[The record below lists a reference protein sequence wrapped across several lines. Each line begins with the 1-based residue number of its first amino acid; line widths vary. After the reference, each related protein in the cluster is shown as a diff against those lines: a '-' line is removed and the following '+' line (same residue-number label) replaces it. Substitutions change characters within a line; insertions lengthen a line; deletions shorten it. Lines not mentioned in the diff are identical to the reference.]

1 MNCSFQVQ
9 IRGGSKKEQCIEC
22 SSLCAV
28 LCTIGFKI
36 MSLVCIMIVQGY
48 CMVVH
53 IRLCSSLYMDC
64 LQSLHGSVHLSIED
78 CCIEMHDGLFTVTA

>member
-1 MNCSFQVQ
+1 MATAWWWILDCSVQVQ

-36 MSLVCIMIVQGY
+36 MALVCIMDCSRLLYDGAYWIVQWFVY
-48 CMVVH
+48 
-53 IRLCSSLYMDC
+53 
-64 LQSLHGSVHLSIED
+64 
-78 CCIEMHDGLFTVTA
+78 GLFEVIAWKFEY